1 MKRRIAAMVMSLL
14 MAASMTACGNTEATS
29 TSSVASVPVE
39 AVSSGSETVS
49 TSNQLEEL
57 YKLPLIEG
65 DYKLSECIKLGNYKG
80 YKLTKTE
87 TIVTD
92 AEVEAY
98 IQTMLSQTEV
108 QDENAT
114 AQLGDTVN
122 MAYVGKIDGEEFSGG
137 TSDNADLLLGSG
149 QFIDGFETGVV
160 GMKKGETKDIKVK
173 FPDDYSASAVAG
185 KEAVFTVT
193 VNSIKRASQLTDEW
207 VKNRKEEGVNTVEE
221 YRAARRKELQAQDNN
236 NNDDELRAEVWQRI
250 VNSSKYYKLPKK
262 YEEDAEKEY
271 EERLKSAAEGYGL
284 SLDDYLA
291 SAGMTQDNLAA
302 QKKQYGYTIAQS
314 RILLEAFCEA
324 EGLKVGSAEYKEEL
338 QKVAETFDMTEEEL
352 KEQNGEED
360 VEQYVLTQMA
370 VNKILSYAKITV
382 EKKTS
387 TDNEVSSS
395 SES

>member
-1 MKRRIAAMVMSLL
+1 MAMSLL
-14 MAASMTACGNTEATS
+14 MVASMAACGNTETTS
-29 TSSVASVPVE
+29 SSSVASVPVE
-39 AVSSGSETVS
+39 AVSSGSESLLDTVS
-49 TSNQLEEL
+49 LSEQLEEL

-65 DYKLSECIKLGNYKG
+65 EYKLSDCVKLGNYKG
-80 YKLTKTE
+80 FKLTKTE

-114 AQLGDTVN
+114 AQMGDTVN
-122 MAYVGKIDGEEFSGG
+122 MAYVGKIDGKEFSGG
-137 TSDNADLLLGSG
+137 SSDSADLLLGSG

-173 FPDDYSASAVAG
+173 FPDDYSASNVAG

-193 VNSIKRASQLTDEW
+193 VNSIKRAAQLTDEW
-207 VKNRKEEGVNTVEE
+207 VKSRKEEGVNTVEE
-221 YRAARRKELQAQDNN
+221 YREARRKELQAQDDNN
-236 NNDDELRAEVWQRI
+236 DDDELRTDVWQRI
-250 VNSSKYYKLPKK
+250 VDSSTFYKLPKK
-262 YEEDAEKEY
+262 YEEQAEKDY
-271 EERLKSAAEGYGL
+271 EERLKKAAEGYGL
-284 SLDDYLA
+284 SLNDYIA
-291 SAGMTQDNLAA
+291 AAGMTQENLDA

-314 RILLEAFCEA
+314 RVLLEAICEA
-324 EGLKVGSAEYKEEL
+324 EGLKVGTKEYKEEL
-338 QKVAETFDMTEEEL
+338 QKVAENFDMTEEEL

-370 VNKILSYAKITV
+370 VNKVLDYAKITV
-382 EKKTS
+382 KKVKS

-395 SES
+395 SSDS

>member
-1 MKRRIAAMVMSLL
+1 
-14 MAASMTACGNTEATS
+14 
-29 TSSVASVPVE
+29 
-39 AVSSGSETVS
+39 
-49 TSNQLEEL
+49 
-57 YKLPLIEG
+57 
-65 DYKLSECIKLGNYKG
+65 
-80 YKLTKTE
+80 
-87 TIVTD
+87 
-92 AEVEAY
+92 
-98 IQTMLSQTEV
+98 
-108 QDENAT
+108 
-114 AQLGDTVN
+114 
-122 MAYVGKIDGEEFSGG
+122 
-137 TSDNADLLLGSG
+137 
-149 QFIDGFETGVV
+149 
-160 GMKKGETKDIKVK
+160 MKKGETKDIKVK

-221 YRAARRKELQAQDNN
+221 YRAARRKELQAQDDSK
-236 NNDDELRAEVWQRI
+236 NDDELRAEAWQKI

-271 EERLKSAAEGYGL
+271 EERLKSAAEGNGL

-314 RILLEAFCEA
+314 RILLEALCEA

-352 KEQNGEED
+352 KEQNGEDD